1 MKFEKKVFLKD
12 NEMLVILFLLMFV
25 FYEFYSFIWLEIVK
39 MDWEI

>member
-1 MKFEKKVFLKD
+1 MKFEKKVFLKY